1 MASNNIQTK
10 IRNYCNNSCTA
21 IYLNKLGDML
31 ILYKDPPS
39 PLAIQLQ

>member
-10 IRNYCNNSCTA
+10 IRNYCNSSYTA

-39 PLAIQLQ
+39 LLAIQLQ